1 MSKSTLY
8 AGGFVNLFMAFMIDN
23 GLGDNHSEVSIQSMF
38 IAGVILVSAG
48 AIVGAIQSTETKP

>member
-1 MSKSTLY
+1 MTKSSLY
-8 AGGFVNLFMAFMIDN
+8 IAGFVNLIMAMFFDN
-23 GLGDNHSEVSIQSMF
+23 AWATNYSDIPISSQF